1 MPELVTATQLR
12 NVLGVSVSLYADA
25 ALDEYIEAAEDA
37 IGDFLVQHS
46 CSIKEHKCVD
56 NIWTNYTDRPHQ
68 FYEGQSIK
76 IIENHHEQILLTKT
90 VTEVIDDYTFTF
102 TQVHPDFQKH
112 AVIPNDK
119 VYATGNGL
127 DFYNG
132 NPAIEKAVIALA
144 VEIFQAILTTGG
156 TGQALDFTPSPYR
169 LGRTLLYKVTGLI
182 SKYMDERGMV
192 G

>member
-1 MPELVTATQLR
+1 MPELVTASQLR
-12 NVLGVSVSLYADA
+12 SVLGVSVSLYDDA
-25 ALDEYIEAAEDA
+25 ALNEYIEAAEDA

-46 CSIKEHKCVD
+46 CNIKEHKCVD

-68 FYEGQSIK
+68 FYQGQSVTIT
-76 IIENHHEQILLTKT
+76 ENHHNQATLVKT
-90 VTEVIDDYTFTF
+90 VTEVIDDYTFTV
-102 TQVHPDFQKH
+102 THTHADFDKH

-119 VYATGNGL
+119 VYATTNGL
-127 DFYNG
+127 DFYDG
-132 NPAIEKAVIALA
+132 NAAIQKAVIALA

-169 LGRTLLYKVTGLI
+169 LGRTLLYKVTGMI